1 MCDNMAI
8 YIYDLAVHLKH
19 AAPIKYVCLL
29 EGRKPSS
36 HPTTFRIR
44 SPRGSLCESIV
55 HSRYIGSKRS
65 DGSEVTVAHWRL
77 DGARSGTSGHAAKVP
92 TLRPERAALALWAT
106 PGG

>member
-65 DGSEVTVAHWRL
+65 DGSEVTVAHWTVRE
-77 DGARSGTSGHAAKVP
+77 AAP
-92 TLRPERAALALWAT
+92 AAMPLKY
-106 PGG
+106 PH